1 MQIEYKNKRIRDI
14 CQNASK
20 AERKYGI
27 NMADRIHS
35 CVDYLIAAT
44 SIDMLIQNRIGR
56 CHTLKGNRNGQYA
69 KDLVHPYRLVFTVDK
84 SGYIQIVEVLEIVDY
99 H

>member
-44 SIDMLIQNRIGR
+44 SIDMLI
-56 CHTLKGNRNGQYA
+56 
-69 KDLVHPYRLVFTVDK
+69 
-84 SGYIQIVEVLEIVDY
+84 
-99 H
+99 